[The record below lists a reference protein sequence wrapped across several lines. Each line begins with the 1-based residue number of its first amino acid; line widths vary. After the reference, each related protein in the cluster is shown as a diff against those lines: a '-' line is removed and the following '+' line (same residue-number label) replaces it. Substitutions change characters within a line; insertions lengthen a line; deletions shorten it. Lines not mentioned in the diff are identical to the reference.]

1 MLVAALVTAVIMAPA
16 AWIGDFLE
24 SRGPVRLV
32 HVSGTIWRGSGFL
45 AVSDGRRAHTVPGRL
60 LWRVQLSE
68 LLSGRLTLML
78 QHQAAAEP
86 IGISINGRA
95 VEVAAGQA
103 RLPAA
108 LLAVLGAPFNTV
120 RPGGTL
126 SVQWDNMRFGDNGF
140 EGNVQVDWEDAQS
153 ALSPVAPLGSFR
165 LTASGR
171 GALGEAN
178 LVTLRGPLLLQ
189 GQGSMDHGA
198 IRFSGTAD
206 AQPEMRASLDGLIGL
221 LGRRAGDRVLLDWE
235 IRN

>member
-1 MLVAALVTAVIMAPA
+1 
-16 AWIGDFLE
+16 
-24 SRGPVRLV
+24 
-32 HVSGTIWRGSGFL
+32 
-45 AVSDGRRAHTVPGRL
+45 
-60 LWRVQLSE
+60 
-68 LLSGRLTLML
+68 
-78 QHQAAAEP
+78 
-86 IGISINGRA
+86 
-95 VEVAAGQA
+95 
-103 RLPAA
+103 
-108 LLAVLGAPFNTV
+108 
-120 RPGGTL
+120 
-126 SVQWDNMRFGDNGF
+126 MRFGDNGF